1 MIAALIRICVE
12 HRGVV
17 AVLSAL
23 LAIAGIRA
31 VQQTPVDAIP
41 DLSDVQVIV
50 KTTYAGQAPQVVEDQ
65 VTYPLTTAMLAVPK
79 ATTVRGYSYFGDSY
93 VYVIFEDGTDLYW
106 ARSRVLEYLS
116 QVSGSLPGGVTPA
129 LGPDATGVGW
139 VYSYALVDRT
149 GQNTLADLR
158 ALQDFYLRYEL
169 QAVPGVSEIA
179 PVGGFVKQY
188 QVVVDPLRLR
198 AYNMPVA
205 HVRTAIQRANGETGA
220 SVVELAEAEY
230 MVRASG
236 YLDGLDAI
244 RAVPLGHSPN
254 GTPLT
259 LGDLADVREGPR
271 MRRAVADLDGEGEVV
286 GGIVVM
292 RFGENAAEVIPAV
305 KQRLAELRAG
315 LPEGVEIIE
324 TYDRSTLIRGAITN
338 LYEKLLQEF
347 ATVALILALFLLHL
361 RSSMVVLVSLPLGIL
376 AAYLLMA
383 AQGLNANIMSL
394 GGIAIAI
401 GAMVDGA
408 IVMIDNFHKHLERA
422 GGSHVVEGAAR
433 WALVTKA
440 ASEVGP
446 ALFFSLLIITLSF
459 VPVFSLEGQEGRLF
473 SPLAFTKT
481 WAMLAAAV
489 LAVTVVPVLL
499 GVFVRGRIAP
509 EQTNPLNRALRA
521 AYRPVLEHCLRRPGL
536 VLAGAVAVTV
546 LGLWPLR
553 WIGGEFLPPL
563 DEGDLLYMP
572 TTYAGLSIGEARELL
587 QQTDRLIA
595 TVPEVERV
603 FGKAGRADTAT
614 DPAPLTMF
622 ETVVK
627 LRPRSEWRPGLTT
640 DDLRRELDELVRA
653 PGLSNAWV
661 MPIRT
666 RIDMLSTGIRT
677 PVGIKV
683 AGPDLAEIERIGQRL
698 EKIIG
703 EIDGTASVYAERVVG
718 GRYLKVDI
726 DRRRAARFGLNI
738 ADVQEVV
745 RTAIGGADVTET
757 IEGRERFP
765 VNLRYP
771 QGYRTSP
778 EALRTLP
785 LVTADGAD
793 ITLGD
798 VAEVYT
804 EAGPP
809 AIKSENARLQGWTF
823 VDIEERDLAGYVA
836 EAKAVVA
843 EQVALPPGY
852 SIAWSGQYEY
862 LMRASERLAV
872 IVPVTLAIIVLL
884 LWMHFRS
891 VVDVGLILVTVPFA
905 LVGGVVLVW
914 QLGYELS
921 VAMGVGFIALAGVAV
936 EIGVLMVTYL
946 NAAFREAR
954 EGGAAPDLQAVV
966 HDGAGRRVRP
976 ILMTATSTIAGLIPI
991 MMGSGVGSE
1000 VMQRIAAPMV
1010 GGMVSTLVLTLI
1022 VLPVAWLTV
1031 RDQSE
1036 RGAGSG

>member
-1 MIAALIRICVE
+1 
-12 HRGVV
+12 
-17 AVLSAL
+17 
-23 LAIAGIRA
+23 
-31 VQQTPVDAIP
+31 
-41 DLSDVQVIV
+41 
-50 KTTYAGQAPQVVEDQ
+50 
-65 VTYPLTTAMLAVPK
+65 
-79 ATTVRGYSYFGDSY
+79 
-93 VYVIFEDGTDLYW
+93 
-106 ARSRVLEYLS
+106 
-116 QVSGSLPGGVTPA
+116 
-129 LGPDATGVGW
+129 
-139 VYSYALVDRT
+139 
-149 GQNTLADLR
+149 
-158 ALQDFYLRYEL
+158 
-169 QAVPGVSEIA
+169 
-179 PVGGFVKQY
+179 
-188 QVVVDPLRLR
+188 
-198 AYNMPVA
+198 
-205 HVRTAIQRANGETGA
+205 
-220 SVVELAEAEY
+220 
-230 MVRASG
+230 
-236 YLDGLDAI
+236 
-244 RAVPLGHSPN
+244 
-254 GTPLT
+254 
-259 LGDLADVREGPR
+259 

-292 RFGENAAEVIPAV
+292 RFGENAAEVIAAV

-376 AAYLLMA
+376 AAYVLMA

-408 IVMIDNFHKHLERA
+408 HIVMIDNFHKHLERA
-422 GGSHVVEGAAR
+422 GGSHAVEGAAR

-489 LAVTVVPVLL
+489 LAVTIVPVLL
-499 GVFVRGRIAP
+499 GVFVRGRIAS
-509 EQTNPLNRALRA
+509 EQTNPLNRAVRA
-521 AYRPVLEHCLRRPGL
+521 AYRPVLEHCLQRPGL
-536 VLAGAVAVTV
+536 VLAGAVAVTL

-563 DEGDLLYMP
+563 DEGDLMYMP

-627 LRPRSEWRPGLTT
+627 LRPRDEWRPGLTT

-698 EKIIG
+698 EKIVG

-726 DRRRAARFGLNI
+726 DRG
-738 ADVQEVV
+738 
-745 RTAIGGADVTET
+745 
-757 IEGRERFP
+757 
-765 VNLRYP
+765 
-771 QGYRTSP
+771 
-778 EALRTLP
+778 ALR
-785 LVTADGAD
+785 
-793 ITLGD
+793 
-798 VAEVYT
+798 
-804 EAGPP
+804 
-809 AIKSENARLQGWTF
+809 
-823 VDIEERDLAGYVA
+823 
-836 EAKAVVA
+836 
-843 EQVALPPGY
+843 
-852 SIAWSGQYEY
+852 
-862 LMRASERLAV
+862 ASA
-872 IVPVTLAIIVLL
+872 
-884 LWMHFRS
+884 
-891 VVDVGLILVTVPFA
+891 
-905 LVGGVVLVW
+905 
-914 QLGYELS
+914 
-921 VAMGVGFIALAGVAV
+921 
-936 EIGVLMVTYL
+936 
-946 NAAFREAR
+946 
-954 EGGAAPDLQAVV
+954 
-966 HDGAGRRVRP
+966 
-976 ILMTATSTIAGLIPI
+976 
-991 MMGSGVGSE
+991 
-1000 VMQRIAAPMV
+1000 
-1010 GGMVSTLVLTLI
+1010 
-1022 VLPVAWLTV
+1022 
-1031 RDQSE
+1031 
-1036 RGAGSG
+1036 

>member
-17 AVLSAL
+17 AVLAVL
-23 LAIAGIRA
+23 LALAGIRA

-116 QVSGSLPGGVTPA
+116 QVSGSLPAGVTPA

-139 VYSYALVDRT
+139 VYSYALVDRS

-244 RAVPLGHSPN
+244 RAVPLGRSPN

-292 RFGENAAEVIPAV
+292 RFGENAAEVIAAV
-305 KQRLAELRAG
+305 KQRLTELRAG

-376 AAYLLMA
+376 AAYALMT

-422 GGSHVVEGAAR
+422 GGSYAVKGAAR

-509 EQTNPLNRALRA
+509 EQTNPLNRAVHA
-521 AYRPVLEHCLRRPGL
+521 AYRPVLEHCLRRPGR
-536 VLAGAVAVTV
+536 VLAGAAAVTL

-563 DEGDLLYMP
+563 DEGDLMYMP

-683 AGPDLAEIERIGQRL
+683 AGPDLAEIERIGRRL
-698 EKIIG
+698 EEVVS

-726 DRRRAARFGLNI
+726 DRGRAARFGLNI

-745 RTAIGGADVTET
+745 RTAIGGADITQT

-771 QGYRTSP
+771 RGYRTSP
-778 EALRTLP
+778 EALRSLP

-798 VAEVYT
+798 VANVYT

-823 VDIEERDLAGYVA
+823 VDIEERDLAGYVT

-891 VVDVGLILVTVPFA
+891 AVDVGLILATVPFA

-946 NAAFREAR
+946 NAAFREAQ
-954 EGGAAPDLQAVV
+954 EGGAEPDLRAVV

-991 MMGSGVGSE
+991 MMGTGVGSE

-1022 VLPVAWLTV
+1022 VLPVAWLSV
-1031 RDQSE
+1031 R
-1036 RGAGSG
+1036 R

>member
-17 AVLSAL
+17 AVLAVL
-23 LAIAGIRA
+23 LALAGIRA

-116 QVSGSLPGGVTPA
+116 QVSGSLPAGVTPA
-129 LGPDATGVGW
+129 IGPDATGVGW
-139 VYSYALVDRT
+139 VYSYALVDRS

-244 RAVPLGHSPN
+244 RAVPLGRSPN

-259 LGDLADVREGPR
+259 LGDLAEVREGPR

-292 RFGENAAEVIPAV
+292 RFGENAAEVIAAV
-305 KQRLAELRAG
+305 KQRLTELRAG
-315 LPEGVEIIE
+315 LPEGVEVIE
-324 TYDRSTLIRGAITN
+324 TYDRSTLIRGAVAN

-376 AAYLLMA
+376 AAYVLMA

-422 GGSHVVEGAAR
+422 GGSHAVKGAAR

-489 LAVTVVPVLL
+489 LAVTVVPILL

-509 EQTNPLNRALRA
+509 EQTNPLNRAVRA
-521 AYRPVLEHCLRRPGL
+521 AYRPVLEHCLRRPGR
-536 VLAGAVAVTV
+536 VLAGAAAVTL

-563 DEGDLLYMP
+563 DEGDLMYMP

-683 AGPDLAEIERIGQRL
+683 AGPDLAEIERIGRRL
-698 EKIIG
+698 EEVVS

-726 DRRRAARFGLNI
+726 DRGRAARFGLNI

-745 RTAIGGADVTET
+745 RTAIGGADITQT

-771 QGYRTSP
+771 RGYRTSP
-778 EALRTLP
+778 EALRSLP

-823 VDIEERDLAGYVA
+823 VDIEERDLAGYVT

-891 VVDVGLILVTVPFA
+891 AVDVGLILATVPFA

-946 NAAFREAR
+946 NAAFREAQ
-954 EGGAAPDLQAVV
+954 EGGAEPDLRAVV

-991 MMGSGVGSE
+991 MMGTGVGSE

-1022 VLPVAWLTV
+1022 VLPVAWLSV
-1031 RDQSE
+1031 R
-1036 RGAGSG
+1036 R